1 MQLLSYILLLELLLI
16 VSCSRLLF
24 RLQAYCKPAVE
35 PTPAVKTTQ
44 IVTKITELP
53 VSLNNKIYHEK
64 KMSTAK

>member
-1 MQLLSYILLLELLLI
+1 
-16 VSCSRLLF
+16 
-24 RLQAYCKPAVE
+24 
-35 PTPAVKTTQ
+35 VKTTQ